1 MIRIMERNALASH
14 LVSELIPEFDDPYP
28 VSEYQQ
34 RCSRAVHLSLIAEIE
49 HQPAGF
55 KIGYDRFNDGS
66 FYSWMG
72 GVLPKYRNQGVA
84 EALADYQENW
94 AKQRGFS
101 SIKLKTRKKHNR
113 MFNLSLKRGFS
124 IIKEEPAENPME
136 TRIWLEKKL

>member
-1 MIRIMERNALASH
+1 MICIREADFELCAALSKQ
-14 LVSELIPEFDDPYP
+14 VPEFENPYP
-28 VSEYQQ
+28 VSEYEL
-34 RCSRAVHLSLIAEIE
+34 RCKENMHLSLIAEIGNE
-49 HQPAGF
+49 PVGF
-55 KIGYDRFNDGS
+55 KIGYDRFMDGS

-72 GVLPKYRNQGVA
+72 GVLPEFRKKGVA
-84 EALADYQENW
+84 EVLADYQENW

-113 MFNLSLKRGFS
+113 MINLSLKRGFS

>member
-1 MIRIMERNALASH
+1 
-14 LVSELIPEFDDPYP
+14 
-28 VSEYQQ
+28 
-34 RCSRAVHLSLIAEIE
+34 
-49 HQPAGF
+49 
-55 KIGYDRFNDGS
+55 
-66 FYSWMG
+66 MG